1 MQLIKKL
8 FYIPL
13 SLFLGFFYFV
23 VFVVEGMQTLNDSVH
38 EANVAENHLTLQHT

>member
-38 EANVAENHLTLQHT
+38 EDFDASPEKAF